1 MYKCGSITRTSARGA
16 ELIILGIVSSETLL
30 VITGLLPCM
39 ELQTQRRH
47 GNKSMG
53 TILDIAVG
61 KDHTDLDQLAFDM

>member
-1 MYKCGSITRTSARGA
+1 
-16 ELIILGIVSSETLL
+16 
-30 VITGLLPCM
+30 M